1 MNPDSTENTQ
11 KDSKTNDPQKDLT
24 HYVNKINQFLNT
36 SSVHNDGE
44 NGDTR
49 LQFAIQCLY
58 EGLELYPDAYELKFL
73 AHRIS
78 IKEGDMSQAIKYFDE
93 LRRLFP
99 SHEPLKEYLVQI
111 THSVRHRFTDDNFNY
126 HEMAGA
132 YLDACRLYVLLLKA
146 YPETVALYG
155 SHAAQLA
162 IQCENQNQPLPVS
175 NSYRKILVEDIL
187 SEILHQKIIVY
198 DNNLPSEIPIY
209 QPKTSKSS
217 ISLATSSTSQSNT
230 SQSCLHV
237 TYNQLKSLLEKAQG
251 FYIANK
257 DWRKLFEVSLGV
269 MNSCGYLR
277 FESSP
282 RTTMVDLFDDPH
294 QLPLKLFSLLNQ
306 KQLSLVNQTFMM
318 HDTAPHPFAVSIGI
332 ACFVLCC
339 HEFYEYVAGLK
350 SKRTCLIP
358 IFPIGQFAILT
369 PLSSPRLTSTS
380 LNSYAHHVSCNET
393 RINKRRRL
401 SLSFLLSRGSN
412 DKEVGETESESYIDD
427 SGVSFRKSKQIN
439 INSVNDEISN
449 KYRDSSV
456 MNVKNLLIGNDDE
469 QLEQNSIETNHE
481 LKIEQIKLWEES
493 NISSETIIH
502 NAMSHMERA
511 LTCWQ
516 FLKEMVSRGGNDP
529 KVLDQEL
536 ENHIQ
541 SWDLPLDVS
550 NAIMLTRGDLAF
562 SHGSLDTACTF
573 CREICTRISSAW
585 DAYRKKAFKK
595 EQSPSLSSTTDYL
608 QTKQLMQEE
617 SSDSS
622 KINDF
627 SIKVQTPLILP
638 FRVIYSISML
648 YLLVGWWREA
658 RVELLII
665 LATIPFTPVTR
676 EHFERDD
683 WYINKKKIDGIS
695 YGEEYK
701 RKQFRLMEVTQEGLV
716 VRAIK
721 ELMACY
727 EKELSSIPHNQLD
740 NTLGHIIVL
749 TQYGWPYWRDRLFR
763 RVILPGI
770 KEHGGLTYPDM
781 LRFVYN
787 IEILR
792 EICELHRKSPDLNFS
807 LLKQSSTATTSADH
821 LSNLNITK
829 TSIKALEDKI
839 NHPSSR
845 SINEKLV
852 EFCKEKLIQLQ
863 SNVDGNLYSDGFKA
877 KGKEIPPRNDSRY
890 KEEKSCD
897 NSDLIDMQSSQ
908 MNITDNQE
916 TQKSWKMDV
925 SSIVAEDHINKI
937 SSRNYDHSNGINDAT
952 NKRNKEL

>member
-1 MNPDSTENTQ
+1 MTDVQ
-11 KDSKTNDPQKDLT
+11 IR
-24 HYVNKINQFLNT
+24 V
-36 SSVHNDGE
+36 
-44 NGDTR
+44 
-49 LQFAIQCLY
+49 
-58 EGLELYPDAYELKFL
+58 KFL
-73 AHRIS
+73 TLIS
-78 IKEGDMSQAIKYFDE
+78 TLE
-93 LRRLFP
+93 
-99 SHEPLKEYLVQI
+99 
-111 THSVRHRFTDDNFNY
+111 Y

-155 SHAAQLA
+155 KDIRLVT
-162 IQCENQNQPLPVS
+162 PVLII
-175 NSYRKILVEDIL
+175 NHKIIVRLEDIL
-187 SEILHQKIIVY
+187 SVILHQKIIVS
-198 DNNLPSEIPIY
+198 DNNLPTEIPIY
-209 QPKTSKSS
+209 QPKTSNAS
-217 ISLATSSTSQSNT
+217 ISLATSSASQPNS

-294 QLPLKLFSLLNQ
+294 QLPSKLFSLLNQ
-306 KQLSLVNQTFMM
+306 KQISLVNKTFMM
-318 HDTAPHPFAVSIGI
+318 HDTTPHPFAVSIGI

-358 IFPIGQFAILT
+358 IFPTGQFAIMT
-369 PLSSPRLTSTS
+369 PPSSPLLTSTS
-380 LNSYAHHVSCNET
+380 LSSYAHHVPCDET
-393 RINKRRRL
+393 RVNKRRRL
-401 SLSFLLSRGSN
+401 SLSFLLSKGSSN
-412 DKEVGETESESYIDD
+412 KEIGETECESYIDD
-427 SGVSFRKSKQIN
+427 SGISFKRLKHIN
-439 INSVNDEISN
+439 INTANDEKSN
-449 KYRDSSV
+449 KYGGNNV
-456 MNVKNLLIGNDDE
+456 MNVKNLLIDNDNE
-469 QLEQNSIETNHE
+469 QQNQNSIKTSHE
-481 LKIEQIKLWEES
+481 LNMEQIKLWEES
-493 NISSETIIH
+493 YISSETITH
-502 NAMSHMERA
+502 DAMSYMERA

-516 FLKEMVSRGGNDP
+516 LLEEMVSRGGNDP
-529 KVLDQEL
+529 KVLDKEL
-536 ENHIQ
+536 ENHIR
-541 SWDLPLDVS
+541 SWELPLDVS

-562 SHGSLDTACTF
+562 SHGSLNTACTF
-573 CREICTRISSAW
+573 CREICTRISGAW
-585 DAYRKKAFKK
+585 DAYRKKASKK

-608 QTKQLMQEE
+608 QTKQLIQEE

-665 LATIPFTPVTR
+665 LATMPFTPVTR
-676 EHFERDD
+676 EHFEKDD
-683 WYINKKKIDGIS
+683 WCVNKKKVEGIS
-695 YGEEYK
+695 YYEGNK
-701 RKQFRLMEVTQEGLV
+701 QNQFRLMEVTQEGLV

-727 EKELSSIPHNQLD
+727 EEELSSIPHNQLD

-770 KEHGGLTYPDM
+770 KEHGGLIYPDM

-792 EICELHRKSPDLNFS
+792 EICELHRIFPDLNFS
-807 LLKQSSTATTSADH
+807 LLKQSSTATASAVQ

-829 TSIKALEDKI
+829 TSIQALEDKI

-863 SNVDGNLYSDGFKA
+863 SNTDGNLYSGGFKE
-877 KGKEIPPRNDSRY
+877 KGKEIPRNDNRY
-890 KEEKSCD
+890 KKENSCD
-897 NSDLIDMQSSQ
+897 NSDLIIMGQDNMQSSQ

-916 TQKSWKMDV
+916 TQKSWKMNV
-925 SSIVAEDHINKI
+925 SSIVAEDDINSI
-937 SSRNYDHSNGINDAT
+937 SSCNYGHSNVINDAT
-952 NKRNKEL
+952 TKETKNFENLTNASLTITDFVGECTSKREIED